1 MGWQGRNYC
10 EQLLMVAPLA
20 QPLIRPITLFKEKI
34 NKENLRIKV
43 GLITGDFYVYCSI
56 TERFPSSFH

>member
-1 MGWQGRNYC
+1 
-10 EQLLMVAPLA
+10 MVAPLA

-43 GLITGDFYVYCSI
+43 GLITGDFYVYYSI
-56 TERFPSSFH
+56 TEPFPSSFP